1 MKFTYRF
8 NLLLPDQF
16 RIPMVIL
23 LIVLADILFYRSE
36 TSSIGSV
43 PFLIFY
49 LLLLIFSL
57 PHHLDF
63 MPLNFRLLWG
73 FVFFLCGLGLLYSVN
88 FYSIALPLFALYSFR
103 MVSRG
108 TGWETRAGKWLR
120 DLLLLA
126 CSVLFD
132 WYYQIRVALE
142 KVGTSRPLLIRFM
155 RGAFLWFLPVL
166 FTLLFLLLFASANPI
181 IDRGLGNVIEF
192 CRKIELPRLSRLFFW
207 FCVFLFTTSL
217 SGLTLW
223 KRFRE
228 IWDSNL
234 AVCTYQVELGKST
247 DDLLARIMTRALILF
262 NLLFLLQ
269 NVLDIEYLWS
279 GAALPAGMSY
289 AEYAHRGAYPL
300 ILTALLAGLLTL
312 IAFRRQSTGAGWKWA
327 RILVYVW
334 LLQNVFL
341 VASSLLR
348 LGKYIAVYSLTEL
361 RVAAGLWMLLVACGL
376 CLILRKIWKNR
387 SLNWLVWTNGA
398 ALLVLLL
405 FVMLCD
411 IRGHIAEY
419 NLAHCRE
426 AVPVTKE
433 GLRPVPLDVPYLCSL
448 GYPALPA
455 LLKAEEKGIEIPPTE
470 YGEDRIQEL
479 YLQLGKD
486 LNQWRT
492 FTLHRYLVQKKAEPL
507 YTKAGK

>member
-1 MKFTYRF
+1 MTEVSECHRVLPENRTAAYTY
-8 NLLLPDQF
+8 
-16 RIPMVIL
+16 I
-23 LIVLADILFYRSE
+23 Y
-36 TSSIGSV
+36 
-43 PFLIFY
+43 
-49 LLLLIFSL
+49 
-57 PHHLDF
+57 
-63 MPLNFRLLWG
+63 
-73 FVFFLCGLGLLYSVN
+73 
-88 FYSIALPLFALYSFR
+88 
-103 MVSRG
+103 
-108 TGWETRAGKWLR
+108 
-120 DLLLLA
+120 
-126 CSVLFD
+126 
-132 WYYQIRVALE
+132 
-142 KVGTSRPLLIRFM
+142 
-155 RGAFLWFLPVL
+155 
-166 FTLLFLLLFASANPI
+166 
-181 IDRGLGNVIEF
+181 
-192 CRKIELPRLSRLFFW
+192 FW

-376 CLILRKIWKNR
+376 CLILWKIWKNR

-426 AVPVTKE
+426 AVSGHERRPAAGSAGRPLPLFAGISRASGASE
-433 GLRPVPLDVPYLCSL
+433 GGGKRNRN
-448 GYPALPA
+448 PA
-455 LLKAEEKGIEIPPTE
+455 
-470 YGEDRIQEL
+470 DRIRRGPDSGAVSPARQRSQPMAHL
-479 YLQLGKD
+479 YASPVSCSEESG
-486 LNQWRT
+486 T
-492 FTLHRYLVQKKAEPL
+492 ALHKSRQMTAPGPQSGRRRLRKADP
-507 YTKAGK
+507 TNP